1 MDTKRTR
8 QLSFPPDIEISSHI
22 QPADVRSYTLDEG
35 IGRFP
40 HYRSMVTDRGTLEKL
55 AASPD
60 ANLVL
65 AISHTGHILGYTG
78 YSYPDPI
85 EGWDDNTDGLCFE
98 LCAIEVSRC
107 WRRRGIARA
116 MIDALVRDPLIE
128 KKILFLTAYA
138 WHFDVEQTRLTENGY
153 RNMLVRLFKPF
164 GFDVYPTRRTEITMF
179 PANMIMARAGEKVMP
194 KQRERFQAMLYPSD
208 R

>member
-22 QPADVRSYTLDEG
+22 QPADVRSYIFDEG

-40 HYRSMVTDRGTLEKL
+40 HYRSMVTNCGTLEKL

-65 AISHTGHILGYTG
+65 ATSRTGHIVGYTG
-78 YSYPDPI
+78 YSYPSPI
-85 EGWDDNTDGLCFE
+85 EGWDDNTDGLCSE
-98 LCAIEVSRC
+98 LCAIEVSRG
-107 WRRRGIARA
+107 WRRCGIAHT
-116 MIDALVRDPLIE
+116 MIDTLLRDPFVEL
-128 KKILFLTAYA
+128 KILFLTVYA
-138 WHFDVEQTRLTENGY
+138 WHFDLEQTRLTENGY

-164 GFDVYPTRRTEITMF
+164 GFYICPTRRTEITMS
-179 PANMIMARAGEKVMP
+179 PANILMARIGKKVIP
-194 KQRERFQAMLYPSD
+194 KQLERFLVML
-208 R
+208 